1 MYIGFDTSNY
11 TTSLATYDGKIIRQA
26 KQVLTVKRGER
37 GLRQSDAVFQHT
49 VNMPRLYK
57 ELEFDV
63 PKAVGVS
70 TRPRNVDGSYMPCF
84 LVGENV
90 ATVLSSVNN
99 VPMYKTSHQVGH
111 ILAALYSADMLEL
124 INQRFI
130 AFHLSGGTTEA
141 LIVEPDDEEIIK
153 ATVVAQSTDLK
164 AGQAVDRTGVML
176 GMTFPCGKELDA
188 LSQKSEKNYK
198 IKPTMLD
205 GDCSLSGV
213 ENKARNMIDKGEL
226 AEDVAKFVLTYI
238 AETVSSMLGGVVDK
252 YGDLSVVFSGGV
264 ASNSLLRKIINE
276 RYNAYFAES
285 EFSLDN
291 AAGTAIYA
299 YLKDNR

>member
-11 TTSLATYDGKIIRQA
+11 TTSIATYDGKIVRQA
-26 KQVLTVKRGER
+26 KQVLTVKQGER

-49 VNMPRLYK
+49 VNMPGLCK

-252 YGDLSVVFSGGV
+252 YGDLPVVFSGGV